1 MLETLAENGQMLWE
15 NTLDTL
21 FMTFGSAV
29 LAYVIGLPLGIW
41 LSVTDKNGLRPN
53 RTVQACLGWVV
64 NIGRSFPFIILMLVL
79 IPVSRAV
86 VGTMIGPKAAIVSL
100 TVAAAPFIAR
110 LVESSLAE
118 IDRGVVEAAKSMGAT
133 DWQIIYKV
141 LLPESIPIPG
151 ARGLHHRDH
160 PHRLFGHG
168 GRRGRRRPGRR
179 GHPLRL
185 PPLPAGHDGH
195 HRGAAG
201 DHRADHPIRLQ
212 PVRQAHR
219 QAQPLIPCFPDSPA
233 GSGR

>member
-133 DWQIIYKV
+133 NWQIIYKV
-141 LLPESIPIPG
+141 LLPESIPS
-151 ARGLHHRDH
+151 LV
-160 PHRLFGHG
+160 
-168 GRRGRRRPGRR
+168 
-179 GHPLRL
+179 
-185 PPLPAGHDGH
+185 
-195 HRGAAG
+195 RGASIAVITLIGYSAMAG
-201 DHRADHPIRLQ
+201 AVGAGGLGDVAIRYGYHRYQ
-212 PVRQAHR
+212 PDMMVITVVLLVIIVQIIQSAFNLC
-219 QAQPLIPCFPDSPA
+219 AKLIDK
-233 GSGR
+233 RNR

>member
-29 LAYVIGLPLGIW
+29 LAYVIGLPRGIG
-41 LSVTDKNGLRPN
+41 LAVTDKNGLRPT

-133 DWQIIYKV
+133 NWQIIYKV
-141 LLPESIPIPG
+141 LLPESIPS
-151 ARGLHHRDH
+151 LV
-160 PHRLFGHG
+160 
-168 GRRGRRRPGRR
+168 
-179 GHPLRL
+179 
-185 PPLPAGHDGH
+185 
-195 HRGAAG
+195 RGASITVITLIGYSAMAG
-201 DHRADHPIRLQ
+201 AVGAGGLGDVAIRYGYHRYQ
-212 PVRQAHR
+212 PDMMVITVVLLVIIVQIIQSAFNLC
-219 QAQPLIPCFPDSPA
+219 AKLIDK
-233 GSGR
+233 RNR

>member
-118 IDRGVVEAAKSMGAT
+118 IDRGVVEAAKSMGAS

-141 LLPESIPIPG
+141 LLPESIPS
-151 ARGLHHRDH
+151 LV
-160 PHRLFGHG
+160 
-168 GRRGRRRPGRR
+168 
-179 GHPLRL
+179 
-185 PPLPAGHDGH
+185 
-195 HRGAAG
+195 RGAS
-201 DHRADHPIRLQ
+201 IT
-212 PVRQAHR
+212 VI
-219 QAQPLIPCFPDSPA
+219 PLIGYSAMAGAVGAGGLGDVAIRYGYHRYQPDMMVITVVLLVIIVQIIQSA
-233 GSGR
+233 FNLCAKLIDKRNR

>member
-133 DWQIIYKV
+133 NWQIIYKV
-141 LLPESIPIPG
+141 LLPESIPS
-151 ARGLHHRDH
+151 LV
-160 PHRLFGHG
+160 
-168 GRRGRRRPGRR
+168 
-179 GHPLRL
+179 
-185 PPLPAGHDGH
+185 
-195 HRGAAG
+195 RGASITVITLIGYSAMAG
-201 DHRADHPIRLQ
+201 AVGAGGLGDVAIRYGYHRYQ
-212 PVRQAHR
+212 PDMMVITVVLLVIIVQIIQSAFNLC
-219 QAQPLIPCFPDSPA
+219 AKLIDK
-233 GSGR
+233 RNR

>member
-1 MLETLAENGQMLWE
+1 MLETLTENGQMLWE

-133 DWQIIYKV
+133 NWQIIYKV
-141 LLPESIPIPG
+141 LLPESIPS
-151 ARGLHHRDH
+151 LV
-160 PHRLFGHG
+160 
-168 GRRGRRRPGRR
+168 
-179 GHPLRL
+179 
-185 PPLPAGHDGH
+185 
-195 HRGAAG
+195 RGASITVITLIGYSAMAG
-201 DHRADHPIRLQ
+201 AVGAGGLGDVAIRYGYHRYQ
-212 PVRQAHR
+212 PDMMVITVVLLVIIVQIIQSAFNLC
-219 QAQPLIPCFPDSPA
+219 AKLIDK
-233 GSGR
+233 RNR

>member
-100 TVAAAPFIAR
+100 TVAAAPFSAR

-133 DWQIIYKV
+133 NWQIIYKV
-141 LLPESIPIPG
+141 LLPESIPS
-151 ARGLHHRDH
+151 LV
-160 PHRLFGHG
+160 
-168 GRRGRRRPGRR
+168 
-179 GHPLRL
+179 
-185 PPLPAGHDGH
+185 
-195 HRGAAG
+195 RGASITVITLIGYSAMAG
-201 DHRADHPIRLQ
+201 AVGAGGLGDVAIRYGYHRYQ
-212 PVRQAHR
+212 PDMMVITVVLLVIIVQIIQSAFNLC
-219 QAQPLIPCFPDSPA
+219 AKLIDK
-233 GSGR
+233 RNR

>member
-141 LLPESIPIPG
+141 LLPESIPS
-151 ARGLHHRDH
+151 LV
-160 PHRLFGHG
+160 
-168 GRRGRRRPGRR
+168 
-179 GHPLRL
+179 
-185 PPLPAGHDGH
+185 
-195 HRGAAG
+195 RGASITVITLIGYSAMAG
-201 DHRADHPIRLQ
+201 AVGAGGLGDVAIRYGYHRYQ
-212 PVRQAHR
+212 PDMMVITVVLLVIIVQIIQSAFNLC
-219 QAQPLIPCFPDSPA
+219 AKLIDK
-233 GSGR
+233 RNR

>member
-100 TVAAAPFIAR
+100 TVAAAPVIAR

-133 DWQIIYKV
+133 NWQIIYKV
-141 LLPESIPIPG
+141 LLPESIPS
-151 ARGLHHRDH
+151 LV
-160 PHRLFGHG
+160 
-168 GRRGRRRPGRR
+168 
-179 GHPLRL
+179 
-185 PPLPAGHDGH
+185 
-195 HRGAAG
+195 RGASITVITLIGYSAMAG
-201 DHRADHPIRLQ
+201 AVGAGGLGDVAIRYGYHRYQ
-212 PVRQAHR
+212 PDMMVITVVLLVIIVQIIQSAFNLC
-219 QAQPLIPCFPDSPA
+219 AKLIDK
-233 GSGR
+233 RNR

>member
-118 IDRGVVEAAKSMGAT
+118 IDRGVVEAAKSMGAS

-141 LLPESIPIPG
+141 LLPESIPS
-151 ARGLHHRDH
+151 LV
-160 PHRLFGHG
+160 
-168 GRRGRRRPGRR
+168 
-179 GHPLRL
+179 
-185 PPLPAGHDGH
+185 
-195 HRGAAG
+195 RGASITVITLIGYSAMAG
-201 DHRADHPIRLQ
+201 AVGAGGLGDVAIRYGYHRYQ
-212 PVRQAHR
+212 PDMMVITVVLLVIIVQIIQSAFNLC
-219 QAQPLIPCFPDSPA
+219 AKLIDK
-233 GSGR
+233 RNR

>member
-133 DWQIIYKV
+133 NWQIIYKV
-141 LLPESIPIPG
+141 LLPESIPS
-151 ARGLHHRDH
+151 LV
-160 PHRLFGHG
+160 
-168 GRRGRRRPGRR
+168 
-179 GHPLRL
+179 
-185 PPLPAGHDGH
+185 
-195 HRGAAG
+195 RGASITVIGYSAMAG
-201 DHRADHPIRLQ
+201 AVGAGGLGDIAIRYGYHRYQ
-212 PVRQAHR
+212 PDMMVITVVLLVIIVQIIQSAFNLC
-219 QAQPLIPCFPDSPA
+219 AKLIDK
-233 GSGR
+233 RNR

>member
-53 RTVQACLGWVV
+53 RTMQACLGWVV

-133 DWQIIYKV
+133 NWQIIYKV
-141 LLPESIPIPG
+141 LLPESIPS
-151 ARGLHHRDH
+151 LV
-160 PHRLFGHG
+160 
-168 GRRGRRRPGRR
+168 
-179 GHPLRL
+179 
-185 PPLPAGHDGH
+185 
-195 HRGAAG
+195 RGASITVITLIGYSAMAG
-201 DHRADHPIRLQ
+201 AVGAGGLGDVAIRYGYHRYQ
-212 PVRQAHR
+212 PDMMVITVVLLVIIVQIIQSAFNLC
-219 QAQPLIPCFPDSPA
+219 AKLIDK
-233 GSGR
+233 RNR

>member
-133 DWQIIYKV
+133 NWQIIYKV
-141 LLPESIPIPG
+141 LLPESIPS
-151 ARGLHHRDH
+151 LV
-160 PHRLFGHG
+160 
-168 GRRGRRRPGRR
+168 
-179 GHPLRL
+179 
-185 PPLPAGHDGH
+185 
-195 HRGAAG
+195 RGASITVITLIGYSAMAG
-201 DHRADHPIRLQ
+201 AVGAGGLGDVAIRYGYHRYQ
-212 PVRQAHR
+212 PDMMVITVVLLVIIVQIIKSAFNLC
-219 QAQPLIPCFPDSPA
+219 AKLIDK
-233 GSGR
+233 RNR